1 MLEKTNFSCTFAP
14 CDKYY
19 FFYMKIV
26 GIANDHAGFVLKI
39 KMVDY
44 LRQKGYTVRNF
55 GTDTPD
61 PVDYPDY
68 AHPLANAVEKGEC
81 ELGISICGS
90 GNGINVTVNKHAGI
104 RGALCWLPEISHLAR
119 AHNNANICSLPAR
132 FISEETAY
140 SIVDEFLNTPFEN
153 GRHQTRIEKIA
164 RLYPYSVL

>member
-1 MLEKTNFSCTFAP
+1 
-14 CDKYY
+14 
-19 FFYMKIV
+19 MKII
-26 GIANDHAGFVLKI
+26 GIANDHAGYKLKL

-44 LRQKGYTVRNF
+44 LQQKGYTVKNF

-68 AHPLANAVEKGEC
+68 AHPLANAVEHGEC

-104 RGALCWLPEISHLAR
+104 RGALCWLPEISRLAR

-140 SIVDEFLNTPFEN
+140 SIVDKFLNTPFEN
-153 GRHQTRIEKIA
+153 GRHQTRIDKIA
-164 RLYPYSVL
+164 RLYPYTIL

>member
-1 MLEKTNFSCTFAP
+1 
-14 CDKYY
+14 
-19 FFYMKIV
+19 MKII
-26 GIANDHAGFVLKI
+26 GIANDHAGYKLKL

-44 LRQKGYTVRNF
+44 LQQKGYTVKNF

-68 AHPLANAVEKGEC
+68 AHPLANAVEHGEC

-104 RGALCWLPEISHLAR
+104 RGALCWLPEISRLAR

-140 SIVDEFLNTPFEN
+140 SIVDKFLNTPFEN
-153 GRHQTRIEKIA
+153 GRHQTRIDKIA
-164 RLYPYSVL
+164 HLYPYSVL